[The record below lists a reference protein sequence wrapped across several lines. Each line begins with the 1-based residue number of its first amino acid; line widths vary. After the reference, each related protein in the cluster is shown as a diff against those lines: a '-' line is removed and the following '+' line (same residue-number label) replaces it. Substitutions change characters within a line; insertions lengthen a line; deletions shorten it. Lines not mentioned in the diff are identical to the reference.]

1 VLGPRWFSVAT
12 WLGAFLLSGQTL
24 AFGQRSF
31 LTADQVIAKYQ
42 EAIGGSDRFSSV
54 MTFVEKGDVTG
65 NLTDFVPAFH
75 SPPLRKQQGI
85 FEFYFKSP
93 NRRLGVLRIE
103 DKVVGMLA
111 VMGKWRGISITMRG
125 GESSNRNQGT
135 STLVKTDMSHYHSN
149 GRNRTPGF
157 N

>member
-1 VLGPRWFSVAT
+1 MLDTTKSLGGKVLGPRWFSVAT

-75 SPPLRKQQGI
+75 SPPLGN
-85 FEFYFKSP
+85 S
-93 NRRLGVLRIE
+93 
-103 DKVVGMLA
+103 KV
-111 VMGKWRGISITMRG
+111 
-125 GESSNRNQGT
+125 SSNST
-135 STLVKTDMSHYHSN
+135 SS
-149 GRNRTPGF
+149 RRTVGSACCASRIK
-157 N
+157 